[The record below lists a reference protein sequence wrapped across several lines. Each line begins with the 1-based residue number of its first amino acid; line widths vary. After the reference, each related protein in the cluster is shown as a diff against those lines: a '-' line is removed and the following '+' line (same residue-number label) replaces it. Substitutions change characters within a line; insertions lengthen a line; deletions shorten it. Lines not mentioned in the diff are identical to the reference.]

1 MKKDLPEMYHN
12 NINKNINNNSCIFSS
27 LIDKKVE
34 QKDNLNLKSKTIKKD
49 DWFTIEQKIFN
60 IFNAKDYIYKA
71 DVTIVTDEQ
80 TIKKRIVGKN
90 ANNLITIDNEYI
102 PISIIQ
108 DIYKS

>member
-1 MKKDLPEMYHN
+1 MKKDLPEMYRN
-12 NINKNINNNSCIFSS
+12 ELDKKINNNRCVFSS
-27 LIDKKVE
+27 LIE
-34 QKDNLNLKSKTIKKD
+34 KTIEKPKETKKERKN

-60 IFNAKDYIYKA
+60 IFNAKDYIYKV

-80 TIKKRIVGKN
+80 TVKKRIIGKN

-102 PISIIQ
+102 PISIIR